1 MGISLRGIGVGFM
14 ERGSEIIQQEMKS
27 AEDLIDSS
35 IKMWTDMGLPVY
47 RARKKQ
53 RRELEQVADFLKGK
67 GFSNDQIYTA
77 MRQGQ
82 HQNVVDYVKKYE
94 TDTKKAFGAAGGP
107 SAADI
112 ITFGGDYQD
121 TGMTM
126 DQVLDGVMGKV
137 TSGMG
142 MADAIADATGQK
154 LSGIQGNIMKKRAES
169 LSSAFGVDPAELMQL
184 ASGDFE
190 YGEKLGG
197 TISLPGTGTTKLT
210 GQAGRYGRFFR
221 LFGNELGF
229 KADYDSVTNSPI
241 YPEEAKQKAGEAMLL
256 ATEGNVIVAKLMQ
269 EDPNLTV
276 EEAEQKAAQQILK
289 RLRSPQDDSSGDG
302 SGNGDGSG
310 DGSGDVVTPRTD
322 IELNE
327 EETAKLDALA
337 QQITSALDP
346 DLGLPENDEARATQL
361 QQLVNL
367 YIEFGFAADKA
378 RQMAQFQYDL
388 ILQQKADAIK
398 ERERIEQQKK
408 IPPMPGGTEDP
419 VA

>member
-1 MGISLRGIGVGFM
+1 MGISLRGVGVGFM

-82 HQNVVDYVKKYE
+82 HQSVVDYVKKYE
-94 TDTKKAFGAAGGP
+94 TSTKKAFGATGGP

-112 ITFGGDYQD
+112 VTFGGDYKD

-169 LSSAFGVDPAELMQL
+169 LSAAFGVDPAELMQL

-197 TISLPGTGTTKLT
+197 TISMPGTGTTKLT

-269 EDPNLTV
+269 ENPNLTV
-276 EEAEQKAAQQILK
+276 EEAEQQAAQQILK
-289 RLRSPQDDSSGDG
+289 RLRSPQEDDTADPADPPADPENPPG
-302 SGNGDGSG
+302 
-310 DGSGDVVTPRTD
+310 TRTD
-322 IELNE
+322 PTLND
-327 EETAKLDALA
+327 EETAKLDALS
-337 QQITSALDP
+337 QQITAALDP
-346 DLGLPENDEARATQL
+346 AFGLPQNDEARATQL

-367 YIEFGFAADKA
+367 YMGFGFPADRA

-388 ILQQKADAIK
+388 ILQQKSDALK
-398 ERERIEQQKK
+398 EQERIEQQRN
-408 IPPMPGGTEDP
+408 IPPMPGGSEDP
-419 VA
+419 MA

>member
-82 HQNVVDYVKKYE
+82 HQSVVDYVKKYE
-94 TDTKKAFGAAGGP
+94 TSTKKAFGATGGP

-112 ITFGGDYQD
+112 ITFGGDYKD

-169 LSSAFGVDPAELMQL
+169 LSAAFGVDPAELMQL

-197 TISLPGTGTTKLT
+197 TISMPGTGTTKLT

-229 KADYDSVTNSPI
+229 KADYDSVTNSPV

-269 EDPNLTV
+269 ENPNLTV
-276 EEAEQKAAQQILK
+276 EEAEQQAAQQILK
-289 RLRSPQDDSSGDG
+289 RLRSPQENDTVNPEDPPADPENPPG
-302 SGNGDGSG
+302 
-310 DGSGDVVTPRTD
+310 TRTD
-322 IELNE
+322 STLNE
-327 EETAKLDALA
+327 EETAKLDALS
-337 QQITSALDP
+337 QQITAALDP
-346 DLGLPENDEARATQL
+346 AFGLPQSDEARATQL

-367 YIEFGFAADKA
+367 YMGFGFPADKA

-388 ILQQKADAIK
+388 ILQQKSDALK
-398 ERERIEQQKK
+398 EQERIDQQRN
-408 IPPMPGGTEDP
+408 IPPMPGGSEDP
-419 VA
+419 MA

>member
-1 MGISLRGIGVGFM
+1 MGISIKGVGIGFM

-82 HQNVVDYVKKYE
+82 HQSVVDYVKKYE
-94 TDTKKAFGAAGGP
+94 TDTKKAFGATGGP

-112 ITFGGDYQD
+112 ITFGGDYKD

-229 KADYDSVTNSPI
+229 KADYDSVTNSPV

-269 EDPNLTV
+269 ENPNLTV
-276 EEAEQKAAQQILK
+276 EEAEQQAANQILK
-289 RLRSPQDDSSGDG
+289 RLRSPQENDQADPQDPPADSPADPPG
-302 SGNGDGSG
+302 
-310 DGSGDVVTPRTD
+310 TRTD
-322 IELNE
+322 LTLTE
-327 EETAKLDALA
+327 EETAKLDALS
-337 QQITSALDP
+337 QQITAALDP
-346 DLGLPENDEARATQL
+346 AFGLPQSDEARATQL

-367 YIEFGFAADKA
+367 YVGFGFPADKA

-388 ILQQKADAIK
+388 ILQQKSDALK
-398 ERERIEQQKK
+398 EQKRIEQQQN
-408 IPPMPGGTEDP
+408 IPPMPGGSEDP
-419 VA
+419 MA

>member
-1 MGISLRGIGVGFM
+1 MAISFEGFAVGAM

-82 HQNVVDYVKKYE
+82 HQSVVDYVKKYE
-94 TDTKKAFGAAGGP
+94 TSTKKAFGATGGP

-112 ITFGGDYQD
+112 ITFGGDYKD

-169 LSSAFGVDPAELMQL
+169 LSSAFGIDPAELMQL

-197 TISLPGTGTTKLT
+197 TISMPGTGTTKLT

-229 KADYDSVTNSPI
+229 KADYDPVTNSPV

-269 EDPNLTV
+269 ENPNLTV
-276 EEAEQKAAQQILK
+276 EEAEQQAAQQILK
-289 RLRSPQDDSSGDG
+289 RLRSPQEDETADPPADPPADPENPPG
-302 SGNGDGSG
+302 
-310 DGSGDVVTPRTD
+310 TRTD
-322 IELNE
+322 STLNE
-327 EETAKLDALA
+327 EETAKLDALS
-337 QQITSALDP
+337 QQITAALDP
-346 DLGLPENDEARATQL
+346 AFGLPQSDEARATQL

-367 YIEFGFAADKA
+367 YMGFGFPADKA

-388 ILQQKADAIK
+388 ILEQKADALK
-398 ERERIEQQKK
+398 EQERLDQQRN
-408 IPPMPGGTEDP
+408 IPPMPGGSEDP
-419 VA
+419 MA

>member
-14 ERGSEIIQQEMKS
+14 ERGSEIIQQEIKS

-82 HQNVVDYVKKYE
+82 HQSVVDYVKKYE
-94 TDTKKAFGAAGGP
+94 TSTKKAFGATGGP

-112 ITFGGDYQD
+112 ITFGGDYKD

-197 TISLPGTGTTKLT
+197 TISMPGTGTTKLT

-276 EEAEQKAAQQILK
+276 EEAEQQAAQQILK
-289 RLRSPQDDSSGDG
+289 RLRSPQEDD
-302 SGNGDGSG
+302 
-310 DGSGDVVTPRTD
+310 P
-322 IELNE
+322 
-327 EETAKLDALA
+327 A
-337 QQITSALDP
+337 DP
-346 DLGLPENDEARATQL
+346 PADPENPPEDPSSRDVTQEPLTDSEKSQIKSAQDQAIQNIIDNNLTNAFGLLSPENRA
-361 QQLVNL
+361 
-367 YIEFGFAADKA
+367 
-378 RQMAQFQYDL
+378 
-388 ILQQKADAIK
+388 AIK
-398 ERERIEQQKK
+398 QTFVTLLLGMGFNQSQAERAAESNVDIVLQAVTDRRKEQERIEQQRN
-408 IPPMPGGTEDP
+408 IPDLPSETG
-419 VA
+419 

>member
-1 MGISLRGIGVGFM
+1 MGISIKGVGIGFM

-67 GFSNDQIYTA
+67 GFNNDQIYTA

-82 HQNVVDYVKKYE
+82 HQSVVDYVKKYE
-94 TDTKKAFGAAGGP
+94 TDTKKAFGATGGP

-112 ITFGGDYQD
+112 ITFGGDYKD

-229 KADYDSVTNSPI
+229 KADYDSVTNSPV

-269 EDPNLTV
+269 ENPNLTV
-276 EEAEQKAAQQILK
+276 EEAEQQAANQILK
-289 RLRSPQDDSSGDG
+289 RF
-302 SGNGDGSG
+302 
-310 DGSGDVVTPRTD
+310 
-322 IELNE
+322 E
-327 EETAKLDALA
+327 EETAKLDALS
-337 QQITSALDP
+337 QQITAALDP
-346 DLGLPENDEARATQL
+346 AFGLPQSDEARATQL

-367 YIEFGFAADKA
+367 YVGFGFPADKA

-388 ILQQKADAIK
+388 ILQQKSDALK
-398 ERERIEQQKK
+398 EQKRIEQQQN
-408 IPPMPGGTEDP
+408 IPPMPGGSEDP
-419 VA
+419 MA

>member
-82 HQNVVDYVKKYE
+82 HQSVVDYVKKYE

-289 RLRSPQDDSSGDG
+289 RLRSPQGD
-302 SGNGDGSG
+302 GNGDVTDAATG
-310 DGSGDVVTPRTD
+310 DGTDDGQPTGTRTD
-322 IELNE
+322 SELSE
-327 EETAKLDALA
+327 EETAKLDALS
-337 QQITSALDP
+337 QQITAALDP
-346 DLGLPENDEARATQL
+346 AFGLPQNDEARATQL

-367 YIEFGFAADKA
+367 YMSFGFPADKA

-388 ILQQKADAIK
+388 ILQQKADDIK

-408 IPPMPGGTEDP
+408 IPPMPGGSEDP

>member
-53 RRELEQVADFLKGK
+53 RRELEQAADFLKGK

-82 HQNVVDYVKKYE
+82 HQSVVDYVKTYE
-94 TDTKKAFGAAGGP
+94 TSTKKAFGATGGP

-112 ITFGGDYQD
+112 ITFGGDYKD

-169 LSSAFGVDPAELMQL
+169 LSAAFGVDPAELMQL

-197 TISLPGTGTTKLT
+197 TISMPGTGTTTLT

-229 KADYDSVTNSPI
+229 KADYDSVTNSPV

-269 EDPNLTV
+269 ENLNLTV
-276 EEAEQKAAQQILK
+276 EEAEQQAANQILK
-289 RLRSPQDDSSGDG
+289 KLRSPQENDQANPEDPPADPQDPPG
-302 SGNGDGSG
+302 
-310 DGSGDVVTPRTD
+310 TRTD
-322 IELNE
+322 LTLNE
-327 EETAKLDALA
+327 EENAKLDALS
-337 QQITSALDP
+337 QQITAALDP
-346 DLGLPENDEARATQL
+346 ALGLPQSDEARATQL

-367 YIEFGFAADKA
+367 YMGFGFPADRA

-388 ILQQKADAIK
+388 ILQKKSDALK
-398 ERERIEQQKK
+398 EQERIEQQRN
-408 IPPMPGGTEDP
+408 IPPMPGGSEDP
-419 VA
+419 MA

>member
-67 GFSNDQIYTA
+67 GFNNDQIYTA

-82 HQNVVDYVKKYE
+82 HQSVVDYVKKYE
-94 TDTKKAFGAAGGP
+94 TSTKKAFGATGGP

-112 ITFGGDYQD
+112 ITFGGDYKD

-169 LSSAFGVDPAELMQL
+169 LSAAFGVDPAELMQL

-197 TISLPGTGTTKLT
+197 TISMPGTGTTKLT

-229 KADYDSVTNSPI
+229 KADYDSVTNSPV

-269 EDPNLTV
+269 ENPNLTV
-276 EEAEQKAAQQILK
+276 EEAEQQAANQILK
-289 RLRSPQDDSSGDG
+289 RLRSPQENDQADPEDPPADPQDPPG
-302 SGNGDGSG
+302 
-310 DGSGDVVTPRTD
+310 TRTD
-322 IELNE
+322 STLNE
-327 EETAKLDALA
+327 EETAKLDALS
-337 QQITSALDP
+337 QQITAALDP
-346 DLGLPENDEARATQL
+346 AFGLPQSDEARATQL
-361 QQLVNL
+361 QQLVSL
-367 YIEFGFAADKA
+367 YMGFGFPADRA

-388 ILQQKADAIK
+388 ILQQKSDALK
-398 ERERIEQQKK
+398 EQERIEQQRN
-408 IPPMPGGTEDP
+408 IPPMPGGSEDP
-419 VA
+419 MA

>member
-1 MGISLRGIGVGFM
+1 MGISLKGVGIGFM

-67 GFSNDQIYTA
+67 GFNNDQIYTA

-82 HQNVVDYVKKYE
+82 HQSVVDYVKKYE
-94 TDTKKAFGAAGGP
+94 TSTKKAFGATGGP

-112 ITFGGDYQD
+112 ITFGGDYKD

-197 TISLPGTGTTKLT
+197 TISMPGTGTTKLT
-210 GQAGRYGRFFR
+210 GQAGRYGRVFR

-229 KADYDSVTNSPI
+229 KADYDSVTNSPV

-269 EDPNLTV
+269 ENPNLTV
-276 EEAEQKAAQQILK
+276 EEAEQQAANQILK
-289 RLRSPQDDSSGDG
+289 RLRSPQENDQADPEDPPADPQDPQDPPG
-302 SGNGDGSG
+302 
-310 DGSGDVVTPRTD
+310 TRTD
-322 IELNE
+322 STLNE
-327 EETAKLDALA
+327 EETAKLDALS
-337 QQITSALDP
+337 QQITAALDP
-346 DLGLPENDEARATQL
+346 DFGLPQSDEARATQL

-367 YIEFGFAADKA
+367 YMGFGFPADRA

-388 ILQQKADAIK
+388 ILQKKSDALK
-398 ERERIEQQKK
+398 EQERIERQRN
-408 IPPMPGGTEDP
+408 IPPMPGGSEDP
-419 VA
+419 MA

>member
-1 MGISLRGIGVGFM
+1 MGISIKGVGIGFM

-82 HQNVVDYVKKYE
+82 HQSVVDYVKKYE
-94 TDTKKAFGAAGGP
+94 TDTKKAFGATGGP

-112 ITFGGDYQD
+112 ITFGGDYKD

-197 TISLPGTGTTKLT
+197 TISMPGTGSGKIT
-210 GQAGRYGRFFR
+210 GRDSRYGRFFR

-229 KADYDSVTNSPI
+229 KADYDSVTNSPV

-269 EDPNLTV
+269 ENPNLTV
-276 EEAEQKAAQQILK
+276 EEAEQQAANQILK
-289 RLRSPQDDSSGDG
+289 RLRSPQENDQADPQDPPADSPADPPG
-302 SGNGDGSG
+302 
-310 DGSGDVVTPRTD
+310 TRTD
-322 IELNE
+322 LTLTE
-327 EETAKLDALA
+327 EETAKLDALS
-337 QQITSALDP
+337 QQITAALDP
-346 DLGLPENDEARATQL
+346 AFGLPQSDEARATQL

-367 YIEFGFAADKA
+367 YVGFGFPADKA

-388 ILQQKADAIK
+388 ILQQKSDALK
-398 ERERIEQQKK
+398 EQKRIEQQQN
-408 IPPMPGGTEDP
+408 IPPMPGGSEDP
-419 VA
+419 MA